1 MEDRELIELAA
12 KAAGMPGGFGK
23 VLMILGSEV
32 DLTGVWYVD
41 ADQSQVWQPLVDD
54 GEAMRLA
61 HALDLTVS
69 FGEDFTGVYW
79 KGPVLIGLSDLCPRR
94 AIVRAAAEIGKAM
107 QEKH

>member
-1 MEDRELIELAA
+1 MDERELIELAA

-23 VLMILGSEV
+23 KLVILGSEV

-41 ADQSQVWQPLVDD
+41 ADQSQVWQPLIDD

-61 HALDLTVS
+61 HALDLIVS

-79 KGPVLIGLSDLCPRR
+79 KGPGLTGLSDFCPRR

-107 QEKH
+107 P